1 MTRRRCGAAGRK
13 QPRVS
18 PTWKPPVTARP
29 SLSPTLSQPVG
40 PPHGSLSSVPVGLPL
55 MSSPSRPVPPGV
67 QSPGCRPG
75 LPNDR
80 LHVLIT
86 ISQASHFKRSHV
98 PSSGTPSRV
107 FSPRP
112 SPAPPRPVALRF
124 FPSAVPCGRCLGDRP
139 GVRRLTRG
147 WHPGERGKSCRR
159 AEDLRVKC
167 NDRSKE
173 VRTAPSPP
181 AQSRAPVSDGCCHL
195 ALSRAVS
202 EGMKWS
208 SSGRNEGKGLPHAG
222 SAQEEASSHACTWQV
237 GRIGHSVM

>member
-107 FSPRP
+107 FSARP
-112 SPAPPRPVALRF
+112 SPAPPRPAPLRF
-124 FPSAVPCGRCLGDRP
+124 AFSHPPCPVAVASVTGQVFGDSH
-139 GVRRLTRG
+139 GAGTQG
-147 WHPGERGKSCRR
+147 KEER
-159 AEDLRVKC
+159 A
-167 NDRSKE
+167 
-173 VRTAPSPP
+173 A
-181 AQSRAPVSDGCCHL
+181 
-195 ALSRAVS
+195 
-202 EGMKWS
+202 
-208 SSGRNEGKGLPHAG
+208 
-222 SAQEEASSHACTWQV
+222 V
-237 GRIGHSVM
+237 GRRTCV